1 MHSSTAPIDP
11 EARAAAIARHPSARL
26 RPAPAS
32 LPQAA
37 SFTALVA
44 LLTGPWRAQDPDG
57 FAAAMTGAPMV
68 GGHPV
73 LDLGWAAAGTADPW
87 SAGVLEELRH
97 NLAGAASRIQPLWVA
112 DELSDGHGGR
122 HVYVEAR
129 GEAPA
134 GGDGPALFVVAHIVE
149 RLGPRGERSRS
160 RSDHSWMVAV
170 VGDRAGR
177 VTAVL
182 RAVLACPDGC
192 CPPLPAWA
200 RLPLAALR
208 ERLVGPAL
216 AARPSAP
223 DDDVEATV
231 IPFPSGSDRMP
242 GPPGDAV

>member
-11 EARAAAIARHPSARL
+11 EARAAAMGRHPSARL
-26 RPAPAS
+26 RPAPAAP
-32 LPQAA
+32 PQTAGAA
-37 SFTALVA
+37 SFAAVVE

-73 LDLGWAAAGTADPW
+73 LDLGWVGAGTADPW
-87 SAGVLEELRH
+87 SAGVLEQLRH
-97 NLAGAASRIQPLWVA
+97 SLAGAANRIRPLWVA

-134 GGDGPALFVVAHIVE
+134 GHDQPAVFVVAHVVE

-160 RSDHSWMVAV
+160 SSDHSWMVAV
-170 VGDRAGR
+170 VGERSGR
-177 VTAVL
+177 VTVL

-216 AARPSAP
+216 AGRLSSPG
-223 DDDVEATV
+223 DDGEAKV
-231 IPFPSGSDRMP
+231 IPFPM
-242 GPPGDAV
+242 VH